1 MNKLPSGCFDFLD
14 LRFRFAAQSQRS
26 SSLLASHH
34 YQGKNS
40 EKDCWIN
47 NSRKH
52 FSDDEEE
59 LQEIAATKILY
70 CCKKIGMKGSVFFL
84 PEFVF
89 TFN

>member
-14 LRFRFAAQSQRS
+14 LRLLFATHFYIVQSLR
-26 SSLLASHH
+26 ASHH

-40 EKDCWIN
+40 EKDCWLN

-52 FSDDEEE
+52 FSADEEE
-59 LQEIAATKILY
+59 LQEIAGTKILY
-70 CCKKIGMKGSVFFL
+70 CCKKIGMKGSGFFL